1 MCVLY
6 SSPSQLIYGFL
17 RQHLSKLM
25 AILSPFESGKATLDF
40 LETFESKARNIAGKS
55 ATEDPKKKTGVPGL
69 NKLKVVDESF
79 LERPS
84 RRLLREGKFL
94 AQVSCALCSFP
105 VSLNLIVHTGEW
117 IGQVEHKE
125 KGQGV
130 WLLAV

>member
-1 MCVLY
+1 
-6 SSPSQLIYGFL
+6 
-17 RQHLSKLM
+17 M

-40 LETFESKARNIAGKS
+40 LETFETKARNIAGKP

-69 NKLKVVDESF
+69 NKLKVVDDSF

-94 AQVSCALCSFP
+94 AQVIIPSSAECLFISFR
-105 VSLNLIVHTGEW
+105 TGEW
-117 IGQVEHKE
+117 IGQVEREE
-125 KGQGV
+125 KGERV